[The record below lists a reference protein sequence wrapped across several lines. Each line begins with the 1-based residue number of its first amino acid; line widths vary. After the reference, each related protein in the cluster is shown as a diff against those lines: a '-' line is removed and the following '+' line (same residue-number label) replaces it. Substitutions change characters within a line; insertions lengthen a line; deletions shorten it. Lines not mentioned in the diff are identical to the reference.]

1 LTPHNLRRS
10 PQTDAAEPS
19 AVSARGRRPGSAP
32 TAARGQAQSATRAGS
47 TTGRGPSAG
56 ATGQAASATAWL
68 REVEAVAGIGSY
80 SNDFLTG
87 EWVSSEGLDA
97 LFGIDADFPRT
108 VEGWLSLIH
117 PADREAMAAYFIGEV
132 VGKGHPFDRR
142 YRIVRPTTGEERWVH
157 GRGGLDG
164 DATGRPVRMFGTISD
179 ITEQVH
185 AELER
190 ERLDDALRRSERNL
204 AEAQRIAHIGSW
216 EWDLVSGNA
225 LRSDELHR
233 IYGVE
238 PGRIPSS
245 PDAFL
250 AFIHPGDR
258 ALVQAAEQEAVQG
271 TDGYVLDYRGLRP
284 DGSIRQIH
292 DEGRVVRDE
301 HGTAVRV
308 VGTVQDVTDLI
319 LAAEERT
326 RLAAVVEHTTDAVVV
341 CDLNGAIEYVNP
353 AFERM
358 SGYAGA
364 DVVGQ
369 NPRILRS
376 GRQSHAFYRSM
387 WQRLTGGSGWSG
399 RFFNRRADGVLYE
412 VEATIAPIRGADGA
426 MNGYVGVERDI
437 TALQAA
443 RSSLASEFRERAQVA
458 AGLSRLQPAAT
469 AEETAAEICDEL
481 IGVPGVDMAAI
492 ITLLAPGQ
500 AVPLAVRGPGGL
512 PLSLG
517 RPLPAS
523 RAAYLLE
530 RAQRGPW
537 AEAWQPRPADG
548 DYGRRLGDLGITAM
562 AYAPIRNGEGLL
574 GLVKA
579 GTRDPQ
585 YARHMIDH
593 LPAVGEFAATASA
606 LLSQQLEGSRRI
618 SQRRARLD
626 VVVARHAFH
635 SVFQPIVDLTTGAVV
650 AYEALTRF
658 SDDVPPDRR
667 FAEAWAVDRGVELEL
682 ATLVAALDAANQLPP
697 GRWLEVN
704 MSPRLLAETPRLRA
718 ALAHLVDRPLVI
730 EITEHESVADYRALG
745 ESIEA
750 LGDVQTAV
758 DDAGA
763 GIANFAHIVELRP
776 HFVKLDIS
784 LVRGVQEDIGR
795 QALVLAMRHFA
806 QTTGCR
812 LIAEGVETQEEAAAI
827 EALGVEFGQGFWY
840 GRPEVVMLPAP
851 RTTGAPHRPARPE
864 LEPLDQ
870 LGLVGGPRRAGCS
883 RSTGASRRR

>member
-1 LTPHNLRRS
+1 M
-10 PQTDAAEPS
+10 
-19 AVSARGRRPGSAP
+19 VAR
-32 TAARGQAQSATRAGS
+32 
-47 TTGRGPSAG
+47 
-56 ATGQAASATAWL
+56 
-68 REVEAVAGIGSY
+68 IGSY
-80 SNDFLTG
+80 STDFGTG
-87 EWVSSEGLDA
+87 EWISSEGLDA

-108 VEGWLSLIH
+108 VEGWLSLVH
-117 PADREAMAAYFIGEV
+117 PADRDAMAAYFADEV
-132 VGKGHPFDRR
+132 VGKGRPFDRR
-142 YRIVRPTTGEERWVH
+142 YRIVRPAGGEECWVH
-157 GRGGLDG
+157 GRGALDY
-164 DATGRPVRMFGTISD
+164 DESGRPVRMFGTISD
-179 ITEQVH
+179 ISDQVA

-190 ERLDDALRRSERNL
+190 ERLDEALRRSERNL

-216 EWDLVSGNA
+216 EWDLVSGSA

-238 PGRIPSS
+238 PGTIPSR

-250 AFIHPGDR
+250 AFVHPDDR
-258 ALVQAAEQEAVQG
+258 AAVQAAELAAVLE
-271 TDGYVLDYRGLRP
+271 TDRYDLDYRGLRP

-301 HGTAVRV
+301 RGTAVRM

-319 LAAEERT
+319 RAAEERT
-326 RLAAVVEHTTDAVVV
+326 RLAAAVEHTTDAVVV
-341 CDLNGAIEYVNP
+341 CDLKGTIEYVNP
-353 AFERM
+353 AFERI
-358 SGYAGA
+358 SGYAGR

-369 NPRILRS
+369 NPRILKS
-376 GRQSHAFYRSM
+376 GRHAPAFYRSM
-387 WQRLTGGSGWSG
+387 WRRLASGFGWSG
-399 RFFNRRADGVLYE
+399 RFFNRRADGALYE

-426 MNGYVGVERDI
+426 VNGYVGVERDI

-458 AGLSRLQPAAT
+458 AGLARLQPAAT
-469 AEETAAEICDEL
+469 AEDTAAEICDEL

-500 AVPLAVRGPGGL
+500 AVPLAARGPDGL
-512 PLSLG
+512 PLAPG

-523 RAAYLLE
+523 RAAYLFE
-530 RAQRGPW
+530 RAKQGPW
-537 AEAWQPRPADG
+537 AEAWQPRAADG
-548 DYGRRLGDLGITAM
+548 DYGHLVGDLGIKAT

-606 LLSQQLEGSRRI
+606 LLSQQLEGSRRV

-626 VVVARHAFH
+626 AVIAAEAFH
-635 SVFQPIVDLTTGAVV
+635 PVFQPIIDLASGAVV

-658 SDDVPPDRR
+658 SDGVPPDQR

-682 ATLVAALDAANQLPP
+682 ATLVAALDAANRLPA

-704 MSPRLLAETPRLRA
+704 MSPRLLAETSRLRA
-718 ALAHLVDRPLVI
+718 ALAHLVDRPVVI

-745 ESIEA
+745 EAIDA
-750 LGDVQTAV
+750 LGDTVQTAV

-776 HFVKLDIS
+776 DFVKLDIS
-784 LVRGVQEDIGR
+784 LVRGVQDDIGR

-806 QTTGCR
+806 QTAGCR
-812 LIAEGVETQEEAAAI
+812 LIAEGVETEEEAAAI

-840 GRPEVVMLPAP
+840 GRPEPVDAPAP
-851 RTTGAPHRPARPE
+851 RAPSE
-864 LEPLDQ
+864 LT
-870 LGLVGGPRRAGCS
+870 VKR
-883 RSTGASRRR
+883 

>member
-1 LTPHNLRRS
+1 MTRRNLR
-10 PQTDAAEPS
+10 QPS
-19 AVSARGRRPGSAP
+19 TPDLSASAR
-32 TAARGQAQSATRAGS
+32 
-47 TTGRGPSAG
+47 
-56 ATGQAASATAWL
+56 AWL
-68 REVEAVAGIGSY
+68 REVEAVARIGSY
-80 SNDFLTG
+80 SNDLLSG

-117 PADREAMAAYFIGEV
+117 PADRDAMGAYFAEQV
-132 VGKGHPFDRR
+132 VGEGRPFDRR
-142 YRIVRPTTGEERWVH
+142 YRIVRPATGDVCWVH
-157 GRGGLDG
+157 GRGALDR
-164 DATGRPVRMFGTISD
+164 DESGRPVRMFGTIAD
-179 ITEQVH
+179 ISEQVA

-190 ERLDDALRRSERNL
+190 ERLDEALRRGERNL

-216 EWDLVSGNA
+216 EWDIVSGNA

-238 PGRIPSS
+238 PGTIPST
-245 PDAFL
+245 PEAFL
-250 AFIHPGDR
+250 SFVHPDDR
-258 ALVQAAEQEAVQG
+258 ALVQAAEQDAVRG
-271 TDGYVLDYRGLRP
+271 SDGYVLDYRGIRP
-284 DGSIRQIH
+284 DGSVRKIH

-301 HGTAVRV
+301 QGRPVRI
-308 VGTVQDVTDLI
+308 VGTVQDVTDPI
-319 LAAEERT
+319 RAAEERT
-326 RLAAVVEHTTDAVVV
+326 RLAAAVEHTTDAVVV
-341 CDLNGAIEYVNP
+341 CALDGTIEYVNP
-353 AFERM
+353 AFERV
-358 SGYAGA
+358 SGHPAA
-364 DVVGQ
+364 TVVGQ
-369 NPRILRS
+369 NPRILKS

-387 WQRLTGGSGWSG
+387 WRRLSRGSGWSG
-399 RFFNRRADGVLYE
+399 RFFNRRADGGIYE

-426 MNGYVGVERDI
+426 VTGYVGVERDI

-443 RSSLASEFRERAQVA
+443 RSSLANEFRERAQVA
-458 AGLSRLQPAAT
+458 AGLARLQPAASP
-469 AEETAAEICDEL
+469 EETAAEICDEL
-481 IGVPGVDMAAI
+481 VGVPGVELAAI
-492 ITLLAPGQ
+492 IALLAPGQ
-500 AVPLAVRGPGGL
+500 AVPLAVRGPDGV
-512 PLSLG
+512 PLSPG

-523 RAAYLLE
+523 RAAYLHE
-530 RAQRGPW
+530 RARQGPW

-548 DYGRRLGDLGITAM
+548 EYGRALRDLGITAM

-606 LLSQQLEGSRRI
+606 LLSQQLEGSRRV

-626 VVVARHAFH
+626 AVIAAQAFH
-635 SVFQPIVDLTTGAVV
+635 PVFQPIVELSSGAVV

-658 SDDVPPDRR
+658 SDGVPPDQR

-682 ATLVAALDAANQLPP
+682 ATLVAALDAANRLPP

-704 MSPRLLAETPRLRA
+704 LSPRALSETARLRS
-718 ALAHLVDRPLVI
+718 ALTHLVDRPIVI
-730 EITEHESVADYRALG
+730 EITEHESVADYGALG
-745 ESIEA
+745 ESIDA
-750 LGDVQTAV
+750 LGDAVQTAV

-776 HFVKLDIS
+776 DFVKLDIS
-784 LVRGVQEDIGR
+784 LVRGVQDDIGR

-812 LIAEGVETQEEAAAI
+812 LIAEGVETEEEAAAI

-840 GRPEVVMLPAP
+840 GRPEVAAQPAAG
-851 RTTGAPHRPARPE
+851 RTGSPQRGARPSA
-864 LEPLDQ
+864 PPQ
-870 LGLVGGPRRAGCS
+870 LTTTR
-883 RSTGASRRR
+883 